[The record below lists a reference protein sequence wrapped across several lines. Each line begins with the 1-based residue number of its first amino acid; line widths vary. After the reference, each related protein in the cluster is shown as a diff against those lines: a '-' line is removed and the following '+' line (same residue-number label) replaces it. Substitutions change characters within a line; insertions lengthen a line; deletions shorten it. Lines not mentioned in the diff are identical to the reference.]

1 MKANLKPIIDEF
13 NDLLGLELPNSVI
26 AHVDDKSGEIK
37 AWSIGKHFENGII
50 EAGVISYG
58 SLKSLLDDN
67 LVLDGKWMLHPG
79 FCGTFGQAIE
89 SLRIGHK
96 VTRSGWNGKGMF
108 LWLKPGTTIKAE
120 WCKDTK
126 LKAIIDGNGGEM
138 EGLGTICMK
147 TADNKILTGW
157 LASQTDIL
165 ANDWMLVD

>member
-1 MKANLKPIIDEF
+1 MKANLKPIIEQL
-13 NDLLGLELPNSVI
+13 NDLMNLELPNSVI
-26 AHVDDKSGEIK
+26 AHVDDKSGEIEG
-37 AWSIGKHFENGII
+37 WSIGKHYNDGHIEPGII
-50 EAGVISYG
+50 IYP

-67 LVLDGKWMLHPG
+67 LVLDGTWLLHPG
-79 FCGTFGQAIE
+79 VCGTFGQAIE

-120 WCKDTK
+120 WCKDIK
-126 LKAIIDGNGGEM
+126 LKTIIDANGGEM

-157 LASQTDIL
+157 LASQNDIL